1 MQLRN
6 AVFLRAF
13 AIWTIF
19 VWVTRIKN
27 VFDQDRGFG
36 FVAVHVALALISV
49 AFAAGTFAIVRR
61 ERGNA

>member
-1 MQLRN
+1 MQIRS

-13 AIWTIF
+13 AVWTIF

-36 FVAVHVALALISV
+36 FVAVHVTLALVSV

-61 ERGNA
+61 ERHS